1 LAVVP
6 ASALVWTRLNG
17 RSGWNVGPAPIPP
30 VLRASKQ
37 RGIAASIFQEHSI
50 RESSSGAV
58 FFIFIRDV

>member
-1 LAVVP
+1 VP
-6 ASALVWTRLNG
+6 APALVWTHLIMPNG
-17 RSGWNVGPAPIPP
+17 RSGWNVSPAPILP

-58 FFIFIRDV
+58 FFIRDV